1 MPTNVREHHQRHA
14 THPALAL
21 LIGSSLLLIG
31 SILLS
36 AGAWRLL
43 PARASRSWRAA
54 NGVIIEARLPSNC
67 AHCWPV
73 INYRYVVS
81 GQSFV
86 GDHIVA
92 GPQDYYSPHDAESK
106 VQNYIVGRRVTA
118 YYDPANPAISCL
130 EPGIIRWPAYLF
142 FAIGA
147 CCLGAALFLVWRV
160 YRRRPVALAKTD
172 EPAPEIESYNFV
184 GKDTRAAW
192 PKTESSCG

>member
-1 MPTNVREHHQRHA
+1 MPTNVQEHHQGHA

-21 LIGSSLLLIG
+21 IVGSSLLLIG

-67 AHCWPV
+67 GYCRPV

-86 GDHIVA
+86 GDHLVA
-92 GPQDYYSPHDAESK
+92 GPQDYYNPHDAEIK
-106 VQNYIVGRRVTA
+106 IEEYVVGRQVTA

-130 EPGIIRWPAYLF
+130 EPGIIRWPAYLG
-142 FAIGA
+142 FAIGTP
-147 CCLGAALFLVWRV
+147 CLSAALFLLWRV
-160 YRRRPVALAKTD
+160 PRGRRVAVAKTD
-172 EPAPEIESYNFV
+172 EPSPEIETQS
-184 GKDTRAAW
+184 
-192 PKTESSCG
+192 